1 MTINNDGKCRVQHLW
16 FNSVFDMLERFRVH
30 PIPLE
35 SGGTSD
41 VTLTDY
47 VVTLDR
53 PSTPRR
59 GSPGL
64 EGQRSE
70 SHPILN
76 SHDRQTENREHVT
89 RDIVVISGSIRAR
102 TESIENVMREQ
113 GQGHG
118 SQQGLHGRAVE
129 NHYSFV

>member
-35 SGGTSD
+35 SGGSSD

-53 PSTPRR
+53 PSTPHR
-59 GSPGL
+59 GSPSL
-64 EGQRSE
+64 EGQRS
-70 SHPILN
+70 N
-76 SHDRQTENREHVT
+76 SNPNLSSRERHGENREHVS

-118 SQQGLHGRAVE
+118 SQQGRAVE